1 MSRELARPL
10 QRAFVQA
17 QFFTDYTAMFAAIVV
32 TMVPSRRTLHTP
44 VTTHYLIHHMKD
56 TVGVAVAE
64 GIEAQQELTG
74 WLMDGDETVTIRA
87 RDPIPLGHKIA
98 LAKIAAGDSI
108 IKYGHDIGRA
118 VEPIG
123 EGHHV
128 HVHNVKTRRW

>member
-1 MSRELARPL
+1 MA
-10 QRAFVQA
+10 
-17 QFFTDYTAMFAAIVV
+17 
-32 TMVPSRRTLHTP
+32 
-44 VTTHYLIHHMKD
+44 THYVIHHEED

-64 GIEAQQELTG
+64 GIEARQELTG
-74 WLMDGDETVTIRA
+74 WLMDGNATVTILA

-98 LAKIAAGDSI
+98 LTDIAAGDSI

-123 EGHHV
+123 AGHHV